1 MKYIYIIN
9 DFAHDLFTGLW
20 LSSLAAIYLIR
31 LKTGGV
37 GGAEWQLVS
46 ELSGDFLWMQNIA
59 LGLIILTGL
68 GRYLHQKKG
77 TADNHHIR
85 HHQARRQV
93 LIIKHIV
100 MGILFTLGTALGLAW
115 RIH

>member
-20 LSSLAAIYLIR
+20 ISSLTAIYLIR
-31 LKTGGV
+31 LKAEGV
-37 GGAEWQLVS
+37 SPGEWRLVS
-46 ELSGDFLWMQNIA
+46 ELSGDFLWMQNLA

-68 GRYLHQKKG
+68 GRYLHQKKSI
-77 TADNHHIR
+77 ADNHVR
-85 HHQARRQV
+85 HHQARRQI

-100 MGILFTLGTALGLAW
+100 MGILFTLGTVLGLAW

>member
-20 LSSLAAIYLIR
+20 LSSLAAIYLIH
-31 LKTGGV
+31 LKA
-37 GGAEWQLVS
+37 GGAGGGEQQLVS

-68 GRYLHQKKG
+68 GRYLHQKEGG
-77 TADNHHIR
+77 TDNHIS
-85 HHQARRQV
+85 HHQARRRV

-115 RIH
+115 QLH

>member
-37 GGAEWQLVS
+37 SSGEWQLVS

-59 LGLIILTGL
+59 LGLIILTGV
-68 GRYLHQKKG
+68 GRYLHQKTR
-77 TADNHHIR
+77 TADKHTN

-93 LIIKHIV
+93 LIIKHII
-100 MGILFTLGTALGLAW
+100 MGILFTSGTALGFAW
-115 RIH
+115 RLH

>member
-31 LKTGGV
+31 LKTGGAS
-37 GGAEWQLVS
+37 GTEWQLVS

-59 LGLIILTGL
+59 LGLIMLTGL
-68 GRYLHQKKG
+68 GRYLHRKKAAAG
-77 TADNHHIR
+77 NHGG

-100 MGILFTLGTALGLAW
+100 MGILFTLGTAMGIIWQL
-115 RIH
+115 H

>member
-9 DFAHDLFTGLW
+9 DFSHDLFTGLW
-20 LSSLAAIYLIR
+20 LSSLTAIYLIH
-31 LKTGGV
+31 LKA
-37 GGAEWQLVS
+37 GGAVSCEWQLVS

-68 GRYLHQKKG
+68 GRYLHQKG
-77 TADNHHIR
+77 GRTDNHLS

-93 LIIKHIV
+93 LIIKHII
-100 MGILFTLGTALGLAW
+100 MGILFTSGTALGLAW
-115 RIH
+115 QLH

>member
-31 LKTGGV
+31 LKAGGIN
-37 GGAEWQLVS
+37 GTEWQLVS

-68 GRYLHQKKG
+68 GRYLHQKKRSS
-77 TADNHHIR
+77 DNHVS
-85 HHQARRQV
+85 HHQARRRV

-100 MGILFTLGTALGLAW
+100 LGILFASGTALGLIW
-115 RIH
+115 RLH